1 MQLLQQDP
9 KKRLDS
15 LEGLK
20 QESLMAD
27 VDWES
32 VEAVNVQPGFV
43 PPVSYSSSN
52 SAASMGWDIIV
63 PTLYIQTSIY
73 YYVFYCRQLIML
85 HLLSAF
91 FVSSFNNNTK

>member
-1 MQLLQQDP
+1 
-9 KKRLDS
+9 
-15 LEGLK
+15 
-20 QESLMAD
+20 MAD

-91 FVSSFNNNTK
+91 FVSTFNNNTKWNALLETKLHLSHI